1 MRLVKSCMYLLY
13 PQETFLHI
21 CKMFGTGVIAS
32 TAWCH
37 LLPESFAAFSSKC
50 LEGTGWASYGG
61 FVGVFAMIAAFGAQV
76 LEVIAHAPSS
86 EHGHGHSHGTEMAAV
101 SKPAVDV
108 GGGSQVSDEPSAKV
122 SVDVAASESGAVA
135 DVGECQ
141 QHVTGGMTPSA
152 IMALEASIL
161 VHSVIIGI
169 TLGVMAETEFT
180 AFLIAIC
187 FHQFFEGG
195 ALGALIAGAKFP
207 STSKLVLSIMYPLT
221 TPLGMVIGIG
231 ARNTYNARSVTS
243 IVVIGILESMS
254 SGLLMYNTYAELM
267 ASEIN
272 HNPKFHAKSAS
283 MRTWSLIAVYLGAA
297 AMAVIGVW
305 A

>member
-1 MRLVKSCMYLLY
+1 
-13 PQETFLHI
+13 
-21 CKMFGTGVIAS
+21 MFGTGVIAA

-37 LLPESFAAFSSKC
+37 LLPESFAAFGSPC
-50 LEGTGWASYGG
+50 LAETGWASYGG
-61 FVGVFAMIAAFGAQV
+61 FVGVFAMIAAFGAQI
-76 LEVIAHAPSS
+76 LEVVAHGSS
-86 EHGHGHSHGTEMAAV
+86 SSDHGHAHSHGTEMAVVAQ
-101 SKPAVDV
+101 PAAEV
-108 GGGSQVSDEPSAKV
+108 GGAAQDSEPSAKV
-122 SVDVAASESGAVA
+122 SVDVSAPESAAAVVVA
-135 DVGECQ
+135 SAGECQ
-141 QHVTGGMTPSA
+141 DHVTGGMTPSA

-169 TLGVMAETEFT
+169 TLGVMAEAEFSP
-180 AFLIAIC
+180 FLVAIC

-207 STSKLVLSIMYPLT
+207 PTSKLVLSIMYPLT
-221 TPLGMVIGIG
+221 TPLGMVIGIA

-297 AMAVIGVW
+297 AMAVIGFW